1 MLKLLKPIIDV
12 LPQVKPPATAV
23 GVNERLFW
31 TFAVLVLF
39 FAMFSTTAVGAVVQS
54 GDFIQTIT
62 ASRLG
67 SLVTVGIG
75 PIVLASLFLQLF
87 VGAKIINVDM
97 NDPKQKELF
106 LGTQKILAI
115 VLSFVEAGLFVF
127 SNSRLVDTA
136 FSGSF
141 GLLNTQLLI
150 IFQIGI
156 GSMILLYLDEVT
168 SRYGLGSG
176 IGIFIAA
183 GVAHAV
189 VSGVFIILF
198 GAQNSVLAMLSSPT
212 AQTLPEIIVALLPI
226 GVTVGV
232 VIVVAYAESIKIEIP
247 LTFERGRGM
256 SMPFPIKFLYVSN
269 LPVIL
274 ASAFMV
280 TIFQLWLGTNGATI
294 DIMGMNVA
302 GIVHNTLS
310 YVLPPQGYIPGQSYL
325 SYLSNLSLPSNNVP
339 LPEIRRAMVYILF
352 LVVLC
357 VIFGYVWMDTSGMG
371 AKSVSEKMH
380 DVGWHIRGGRSDP
393 RLMEHVLDKYITTIT
408 ILGSIFVGLLAG
420 FADLTGALGTGTGIL
435 LTVGILFR
443 MYEDMQRM
451 GIVSSVPML
460 RNLVGE

>member
-1 MLKLLKPIIDV
+1 
-12 LPQVKPPATAV
+12 
-23 GVNERLFW
+23 
-31 TFAVLVLF
+31 
-39 FAMFSTTAVGAVVQS
+39 
-54 GDFIQTIT
+54 
-62 ASRLG
+62 
-67 SLVTVGIG
+67 
-75 PIVLASLFLQLF
+75 
-87 VGAKIINVDM
+87 
-97 NDPKQKELF
+97 
-106 LGTQKILAI
+106 
-115 VLSFVEAGLFVF
+115 
-127 SNSRLVDTA
+127 
-136 FSGSF
+136 
-141 GLLNTQLLI
+141 
-150 IFQIGI
+150 
-156 GSMILLYLDEVT
+156 MILLYLDEVT

-183 GVAHAV
+183 GVAHSV
-189 VSGVFIILF
+189 VSGIFIILL

-226 GVTVGV
+226 GVTVGIV
-232 VIVVAYAESIKIEIP
+232 VVVAYAESIKIEIP

-280 TIFQLWLGTNGATI
+280 TIFQLWLGTTGATI

-302 GIVHNTLS
+302 GMVHSTLG
-310 YVLPPQGYIPGQSYL
+310 YVLPPQIYVPGQSYL
-325 SYLSNLSLPSNNVP
+325 SYLSNFSLPSSYVP
-339 LPEIRRAMVYILF
+339 AIPELARAMVYILF
-352 LVVLC
+352 LVILC

-371 AKSVSEKMH
+371 AKSVAEKMH

-393 RLMEHVLDKYITTIT
+393 RLMEHVLGKYITSIT
-408 ILGSIFVGLLAG
+408 IMGSIFVGLLAG